1 MKVAVISGGMSLER
15 DISIAAGDACALAL
29 QELGHDVHKLDAAD
43 NLPKALES
51 VEPDI
56 VFNALHGRWGE
67 DGCVQGMLEWMR
79 LPYTHS
85 GVLASALAMD
95 KQKTKAAYSDAG
107 IPSPVSK
114 MFPREQI
121 MREHVLDRPYI
132 VKPHNEGSSL
142 GGYYLVDRDDSPADI
157 KEQDRDTFMAEVFIP
172 GRELT
177 ATVLGEKAI
186 GVSEFDIGKWYDF
199 DSKYTMSATNRIL
212 PANLPS
218 DIYNRCLELA
228 EKAHSVLGC
237 RSISRTDFRWNE
249 ELGIDGIFALETN
262 TQPGLRPNSNAGEQ
276 AAYAGYSFVELCE
289 FLLSDA
295 SLDR

>member
-15 DISIAAGDACALAL
+15 EISLAAGDACALAV
-29 QELGHDVHKLDAAD
+29 QELGHDVHKLDASD
-43 NLPKALES
+43 ELPRALAR
-51 VEPDI
+51 VAPDV

-67 DGCVQGMLEWMR
+67 DGCVQGLLEWMR

-95 KQKTKAAYSDAG
+95 KQKTKAAYANAS

-114 MFPREQI
+114 MFSRDQI
-121 MREHVLDRPYI
+121 MREHVLERPYI

-142 GGYYLVDRDDSPADI
+142 GGYYLVDVDAPPAPI
-157 KEQDRDTFMAEVFIP
+157 TETDRDTFMAEVFIP

-177 ATVLGEKAI
+177 ATVLGDKAI

-199 DSKYTMSATNRIL
+199 ESKYTLSATNRIL
-212 PANLPS
+212 PADVPTE
-218 DIYNRCLELA
+218 IYDRCLDLTER
-228 EKAHSVLGC
+228 AHKVLGC
-237 RSISRTDFRWNE
+237 RGISRTDFRWNE
-249 ELGIDGIFALETN
+249 DLGIDGIFALETN

-276 AAYAGYSFVELCE
+276 AAHAGYSFVELCE
-289 FLLSDA
+289 FLLNDA